1 MNLLTIQLSG
11 AEIGVWAALLFTGGL
26 AIHFWWTQRL
36 SFLADPSLNEKR
48 LQQEADKWKNRFLQ
62 ESETSSIELE
72 RIRKELETIR
82 EKYQSVQSALQ
93 SKDEL
98 LQHLKIEH
106 RTYRDLLTNS
116 LQSDNQPH
124 KRPEG
129 ILIPAYS
136 QARPDGNP
144 TMPVKPDP
152 APADDLHRAELRIEE
167 LELKLLDREE
177 ELDRMKQSGVR

>member
-26 AIHFWWTQRL
+26 VFHFWWTQRL

-48 LQQEADKWKNRFLQ
+48 IQQEADKWKNRFLQ
-62 ESETSSIELE
+62 EKETTSLELE

-106 RTYRDLLTNS
+106 RAYRDLLTSS
-116 LQSDNQPH
+116 LQSDNH
-124 KRPEG
+124 RDKRPDG
-129 ILIPAYS
+129 LLIPAYS
-136 QARPDGNP
+136 QPRPDGNP
-144 TMPVKPDP
+144 PVPVKPDST
-152 APADDLHRAELRIEE
+152 PADDLHRAELRIEE
-167 LELKLLDREE
+167 LELKLLDKEE
-177 ELDRMKQSGVR
+177 ELDRITRKTS